1 MEVPLDVG
9 SKCYHYVVI
18 KFLKYYRE
26 KITLYLQLHLQFSL
40 NHILI
45 MFFLFELVKHLTN
58 YL

>member
-26 KITLYLQLHLQFSL
+26 KITLYLQFSL
-40 NHILI
+40 NHILT